1 VKLYNLII
9 FVALLFEFIGVWMI
23 TKGFVNI
30 TISDIKESTKTLISS
45 NPKMAKSLV
54 DQKLDGQFGGIF
66 LLIGIAVMFL
76 TLLIESNQ
84 LATITNIGCSF
95 CFSLIIFSSLF
106 GYKNNRKVELYD
118 QFNYTSDEL
127 GDYKDFE
134 ESFDKAK

>member
-1 VKLYNLII
+1 MKLYNLII

-30 TISDIKESTKTLISS
+30 TISDIKESTKTVINS

-54 DQKLDGQFGGIF
+54 GQKLDGQFGGIF

-127 GDYKDFE
+127 GDNNDFE
-134 ESFDKAK
+134 ESLDKAK